1 MSRRDRE
8 KTQEDIRAAAKVAAA
23 EVRAAAKEAAA
34 EVKAAAAAYARE
46 LTEERIAEATE
57 GLRARRSAA
66 EAESSIWVRPAPGA
80 RRARLTREEIAQAAL
95 ALADAEGLDAV
106 SMRRVAAML
115 GAGTM
120 SLYHY
125 VRTKAELIELMGDA
139 MMAEVL
145 LAPGELPTDWRAALR
160 AIAIRTVATFRAHP
174 WAIEGPPSTPGPNSL
189 RHFDQ
194 CLEAVAGLQIDLA
207 ARIEIIALID
217 DYAFGFV
224 LREAQ
229 DVVERVT
236 QGESFLV
243 GIADYMDAQIATGR
257 YPHLEQVARD
267 APSTRAALEQVDRLM
282 HDPDRFARGLDSLL
296 DGIALEL
303 RRRGVAAA
311 PDAGAPPRR

>member
-1 MSRRDRE
+1 VE
-8 KTQEDIRAAAKVAAA
+8 I
-23 EVRAAAKEAAA
+23 
-34 EVKAAAAAYARE
+34 KAAAGAYARE
-46 LTEERIAEATE
+46 LTEERISEATE
-57 GLRARRSAA
+57 SLRARRAAA

-95 ALADAEGLDAV
+95 ALADAEGLEAV

-115 GAGTM
+115 NAGTM

-145 LAPGELPTDWRAALR
+145 LAPGELPPDWRSALR

-194 CLEAVAGLQIDLA
+194 CLEAVAGLEIDLP

-229 DVVERVT
+229 DVVERAT

-243 GIADYMDAQIATGR
+243 GIADYMDSQIATGR

-282 HDPDRFARGLDSLL
+282 HDPDRFARGLECLL

-303 RRRGVAAA
+303 QRRGVAAA
-311 PDAGAPPRR
+311 PDGGAPPRR